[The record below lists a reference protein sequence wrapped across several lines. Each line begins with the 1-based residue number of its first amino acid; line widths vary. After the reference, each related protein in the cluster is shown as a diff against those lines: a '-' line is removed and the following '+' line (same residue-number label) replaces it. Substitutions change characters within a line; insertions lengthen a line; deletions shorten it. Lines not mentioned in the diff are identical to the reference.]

1 MAKKKVR
8 KAGMVKRQQSK
19 KHTKA
24 QQRRKF
30 ASRRMIS
37 NPQAAT
43 QKRLEELLS
52 TLPFLAFSERFEDL
66 KFDIQA
72 IKEGLEAETPEPLLL
87 MRLLTEEFLEGFRAR
102 FEEFERETTP
112 QSPDNLLAKATIHQL
127 DHSNEIPHLS
137 NPMIVAVYLKTRA
150 EALGEEALTRETIH
164 DALNDYEVR
173 NSELIELISE
183 SPSEL
188 IYGPEAKIP
197 GSADSGIEEE
207 ATTDS
212 DSKEVVR
219 VPPISEEVLADFRES
234 LDWSE
239 EDLSRLDED
248 LEVFLDDFQPPVYQE
263 WTPGL
268 IDEFINEWFVRE
280 ANPLEEDLA
289 SMRKNML
296 YFLRYLREKSLLP
309 SCFGDTRPASLE
321 GAA

>member
-8 KAGMVKRQQSK
+8 KVGMVKRQQAK
-19 KHTKA
+19 KHTKS

-43 QKRLEELLS
+43 QKRLEDLLS

-66 KFDIQA
+66 QFNIQKV
-72 IKEGLEAETPEPLLL
+72 KEELEAKTPEPLLL
-87 MRLLTEEFLEGFRAR
+87 MKLLTDEFLKGFRKR

-150 EALGEEALTRETIH
+150 EALGQEALTRETIH
-164 DALNDYEVR
+164 NALTEYEVR

-183 SPSEL
+183 SPGDL
-188 IYGPEAKIP
+188 IYGPEATIP
-197 GSADSGIEEE
+197 NSEDSAIELEALADSKSEE
-207 ATTDS
+207 D
-212 DSKEVVR
+212 VR
-219 VPPISEEVLADFRES
+219 VPPISEKVLADFRES

-263 WTPGL
+263 WTPDL
-268 IDEFINEWFVRE
+268 IDEFINEWFVKE

-289 SMRKNML
+289 SMRKSML
-296 YFLRYLREKSLLP
+296 YFLRFLRKKSLLP

>member
-8 KAGMVKRQQSK
+8 KAGMVKRQQTK

-30 ASRRMIS
+30 ASRRMSS

-52 TLPFLAFSERFEDL
+52 TLPYLAFSERFEDL
-66 KFDIQA
+66 KFDVQA
-72 IKEGLEAETPEPLLL
+72 VKEELEATTPEPLLL
-87 MRLLTEEFLEGFRAR
+87 MRLLTDEFLEEFRAR

-150 EALGEEALTRETIH
+150 EELGDDTLTRETIH

-173 NSELIELISE
+173 NSDLIELISE

-188 IYGPEAKIP
+188 IYGPEAQIP
-197 GSADSGIEEE
+197 NSSISEFEGRVS
-207 ATTDS
+207 TDS
-212 DSKEVVR
+212 NSEEVVR
-219 VPPISEEVLADFRES
+219 VPPIPETVLADFRES
-234 LDWSE
+234 LDWTE
-239 EDLSRLDED
+239 EELSRLDED

-263 WTPGL
+263 WTPDL
-268 IDEFINEWFVRE
+268 IDEFINEWFVKE
-280 ANPLEEDLA
+280 ANPLEEDLE

-296 YFLRYLREKSLLP
+296 YFLRHLREKSLLP

>member
-8 KAGMVKRQQSK
+8 KAGMVKRQQTK
-19 KHTKA
+19 KHIKS

-52 TLPFLAFSERFEDL
+52 TLPYLAFSERFEDL
-66 KFDIQA
+66 KFDVQA
-72 IKEGLEAETPEPLLL
+72 VKDELEATTPEPLLL
-87 MRLLTEEFLEGFRAR
+87 MRLLTDEFLEGFRAR

-150 EALGEEALTRETIH
+150 EAIGDDTLTRETIH

-173 NSELIELISE
+173 NSDLIELISE

-188 IYGPEAKIP
+188 IYGPEAQIP
-197 GSADSGIEEE
+197 NSSISEFKGKVS
-207 ATTDS
+207 TDS
-212 DSKEVVR
+212 NSEEVVK
-219 VPPISEEVLADFRES
+219 VPPIPEKVLADFRES
-234 LDWSE
+234 LDWTE
-239 EDLSRLDED
+239 EELSRLDED

-263 WTPGL
+263 WTPDL

-296 YFLRYLREKSLLP
+296 YFLRHLREKSLLP

>member
-8 KAGMVKRQQSK
+8 KAGMVKRQQAK

-24 QQRRKF
+24 QERRKF

-72 IKEGLEAETPEPLLL
+72 VKEELEAKTPEPLLL

-102 FEEFERETTP
+102 FEEFEKETTP

-150 EALGEEALTRETIH
+150 EALGEVALTRETIH
-164 DALNDYEVR
+164 DALNDYEEGTWTPVFADATSGGNTGTSSSGIRGVYTKIGNMVTVNCSSANLNTSGMTTGNDLRIQGLPFTPTSVTSPNQIYAGATQIGSVAFSTSGFVQAYALDNATYVR
-173 NSELIELISE
+173 LGE
-183 SPSEL
+183 STNGGTLDIITVGQLTS
-188 IYGPEAKIP
+188 
-197 GSADSGIEEE
+197 GSADIQF
-207 ATTDS
+207 TIT
-212 DSKEVVR
+212 
-219 VPPISEEVLADFRES
+219 
-234 LDWSE
+234 
-239 EDLSRLDED
+239 
-248 LEVFLDDFQPPVYQE
+248 
-263 WTPGL
+263 
-268 IDEFINEWFVRE
+268 
-280 ANPLEEDLA
+280 
-289 SMRKNML
+289 
-296 YFLRYLREKSLLP
+296 YFTS
-309 SCFGDTRPASLE
+309 A
-321 GAA
+321 

>member
-8 KAGMVKRQQSK
+8 KAGMVKRQQAK

-24 QQRRKF
+24 QHRRKF

-43 QKRLEELLS
+43 QKRLEDLLS

-66 KFDIQA
+66 QFDIQKV
-72 IKEGLEAETPEPLLL
+72 KEELEVKTPEPLLL
-87 MRLLTEEFLEGFRAR
+87 MKLLTEEFLKGFRDR

-112 QSPDNLLAKATIHQL
+112 QSPDNLLVKATIHQL

-150 EALGEEALTRETIH
+150 EALGEEALTKETIH
-164 DALNDYEVR
+164 DALTDYEVR

-183 SPSEL
+183 SPGEL

-197 GSADSGIEEE
+197 GSEDSGVEVESLAVSESEE
-207 ATTDS
+207 D
-212 DSKEVVR
+212 VR
-219 VPPISEEVLADFRES
+219 DLPISEKVLADFRES

-263 WTPGL
+263 WTPDL
-268 IDEFINEWFVRE
+268 IDEFMNEWFVRE

-289 SMRKNML
+289 SMRKSML
-296 YFLRYLREKSLLP
+296 YFLRFLREKSLLP

>member
-8 KAGMVKRQQSK
+8 KAGMVKRQQTK
-19 KHTKA
+19 KHTKE

-30 ASRRMIS
+30 ASRRTIS

-52 TLPFLAFSERFEDL
+52 TLPYLAFSERFENL
-66 KFDIQA
+66 QFDVQTV
-72 IKEGLEAETPEPLLL
+72 KEELEATTPEPLLL
-87 MRLLTEEFLEGFRAR
+87 MKLLTVEFLEGFRSQ

-150 EALGEEALTRETIH
+150 EALGEEALTKETIH
-164 DALNDYEVR
+164 DALNNYEVR

-183 SPSEL
+183 NPGEL
-188 IYGPEAKIP
+188 IYGPGAIIP
-197 GSADSGIEEE
+197 NSTTAEIEDKVS
-207 ATTDS
+207 TDS
-212 DSKEVVR
+212 KSEEVVR
-219 VPPISEEVLADFRES
+219 APPISEEVLADFRKS

-239 EDLSRLDED
+239 GELTRLDED
-248 LEVFLDDFQPPVYQE
+248 LELFLDDFQPPVYQE
-263 WTPGL
+263 WTPVL
-268 IDEFINEWFVRE
+268 IDEFISEWFVRE

-289 SMRKNML
+289 SMRKNIL
-296 YFLRYLREKSLLP
+296 YLLRYLREKSLLP

>member
-8 KAGMVKRQQSK
+8 KAGMVKRQQTK
-19 KHTKA
+19 KYIKA

-52 TLPFLAFSERFEDL
+52 TLPYLAFSERFEDL
-66 KFDIQA
+66 KFDVLA
-72 IKEGLEAETPEPLLL
+72 VKEELEAKTPEPLLL
-87 MRLLTEEFLEGFRAR
+87 MRLLTDEFLEGFRAR

-150 EALGEEALTRETIH
+150 EALGDDTLTRETIH

-173 NSELIELISE
+173 NSDLIELISE

-197 GSADSGIEEE
+197 NSSISEFKGKVS
-207 ATTDS
+207 TDS
-212 DSKEVVR
+212 KSEEVVS
-219 VPPISEEVLADFRES
+219 VPPIPEKVLADFRES
-234 LDWSE
+234 LNWTE
-239 EDLSRLDED
+239 EEFSRLDED

-263 WTPGL
+263 WTPDL

-296 YFLRYLREKSLLP
+296 YFLRHLREKSLLP
-309 SCFGDTRPASLE
+309 SCFGDTRPVSLE
-321 GAA
+321 GAD

>member
-8 KAGMVKRQQSK
+8 KAGMVKRQQAK

-43 QKRLEELLS
+43 QKRLEDLLS

-66 KFDIQA
+66 QFDIQKV
-72 IKEGLEAETPEPLLL
+72 KEELEAKTPEPLLL
-87 MRLLTEEFLEGFRAR
+87 MKLLTEEFLEGFRAR

-164 DALNDYEVR
+164 GALTDYEVR

-183 SPSEL
+183 SPGEL
-188 IYGPEAKIP
+188 IYGPEATIP
-197 GSADSGIEEE
+197 GSEDSGIDVEPFADNESEE
-207 ATTDS
+207 DG
-212 DSKEVVR
+212 R
-219 VPPISEEVLADFRES
+219 VPPISEKVLANFRES

-263 WTPGL
+263 WTPDL

-289 SMRKNML
+289 SMRKSML
-296 YFLRYLREKSLLP
+296 YFLRFLREKSLLP
-309 SCFGDTRPASLE
+309 SCFGDRRPASLE